1 MKYLKTITIIIL
13 VTAFFAC
20 ENNESVINDSSSK
33 VELKDPIFIDLGNTM
48 RTIKVKGSV
57 NELSKSSPS
66 LKAVK
71 NYNVALLMAEYI
83 TAGDGKEIGNTVYF
97 KNVGNKQVEGDFVPG
112 LDLDGITN
120 ISYYVDDNRPTA
132 DVDVSAS
139 NNAIDSAM
147 ATWNGIAC
155 SDLGIYEIPYD
166 GRGTGFISALLELG
180 GSYDYVA
187 DVVHCGWDVA
197 LFDAVFGPDSNVL
210 GVTFTI
216 VFTDEEGNLIDLDNN
231 GKYDVAWREIYF
243 NDAYNWNNGSTYDIE
258 TVSLHEAGHGLSQ
271 AHFGTAFRSGN
282 GKLHFSPRA
291 VMNAAYSGVQTS
303 ITETD
308 NAGHCSNWSQW
319 PKI

>member
-1 MKYLKTITIIIL
+1 MKYLKTFTLLTL
-13 VTAFFAC
+13 VMLFFTC
-20 ENNESVINDSSSK
+20 ENNESVINNSSSK
-33 VELKDPIFIDLGNTM
+33 LEPKGPMFIDLGNTM
-48 RTIKVKGSV
+48 RTIKVKGSI
-57 NELSKSSPS
+57 NEQSKSSHS
-66 LKAVK
+66 LKATES
-71 NYNVALLMAEYI
+71 YNVALYMAEYI
-83 TAGDGKEIGNTVYF
+83 TTGDNEEIGNTVYF
-97 KNVGNKQVEGDFVPG
+97 KNLGNKQLAGDFVPG
-112 LDLDGITN
+112 LDLDGTTE

-147 ATWNGIAC
+147 ATWNGVTC
-155 SDLGIYEIPYD
+155 SDLGIYEVPFD
-166 GRGTGFISALLELG
+166 GRPTGFISAAYGLG
-180 GSYDYVA
+180 GSFNYVA

-197 LFDAVFGPDSNVL
+197 LFEAIFGPDSNVL

-216 VFTDEEGNLIDLDNN
+216 VFTDENGDLIDLDNN

-243 NDAYNWNNGSTYDIE
+243 NDAYTWNNGITYDIE

-308 NAGHCSNWSQW
+308 NAGHCSNWSSW
-319 PKI
+319 PYN